1 MGLFVSFLAASK
13 TFFFFFFYPM
23 DLILTVKKLGN
34 RSQTDPSV
42 TLFAT

>member
-1 MGLFVSFLAASK
+1 MGLFVSFWLQVKLS
-13 TFFFFFFYPM
+13 FFFFFYPM

-42 TLFAT
+42 PLFAT